1 MIRFDTHAHSD
12 NSPDSLHSIPF
23 ICENAAHRGLSVV
36 TITDHCECNAYYE
49 DKEFHNDYQRSIRQS
64 YFETVKAK
72 VAFANR
78 IRVLTGIELGQ
89 PVQDLAAAEEAVS
102 ANPYDFVLASVHN
115 IAGQPDFYF
124 MNFDDPST
132 DIDGLLE
139 SYFDEVLA
147 VVRWGRF
154 DSLAHLTYPV
164 RYITGVYHR
173 AVDLTKFNGQI
184 DEILSE
190 LAAAGKALEINTG
203 GLRKEIGETS
213 PALAQV
219 ARFKELGG
227 KIVTIG
233 SDAHRAQELGAGFET
248 GVRLAKQ
255 AGFEQVAYYV
265 EREPQF
271 VAIDF

>member
-89 PVQDLAAAEEAVS
+89 PVQNLAAAEEAVS

-115 IAGQPDFYF
+115 IADQPDFYF

-139 SYFDEVLA
+139 AYFDEVLA

-154 DSLAHLTYPV
+154 DALAHLTYPI

-173 AVDLTKFNGQI
+173 VV
-184 DEILSE
+184 
-190 LAAAGKALEINTG
+190 
-203 GLRKEIGETS
+203 EIGEIS

-227 KIVTIG
+227 EIVTIG
-233 SDAHRAQELGAGFET
+233 SDAHRAQELGAGFEA

-255 AGFEQVAYYV
+255 AGFGQVAYYV
-265 EREPQF
+265 ERKPQF